1 MPENALVCMR
11 LPVNGGHLRLDQEL
25 HQSSVPTGGSS
36 MQRRPQLA
44 VAGIHAG
51 AGIQQ
56 ALHHLHKV
64 IDAALRESAQ
74 KQEHSESCVV
84 VVALKQEYTGRQ
96 TTT

>member
-1 MPENALVCMR
+1 
-11 LPVNGGHLRLDQEL
+11 
-25 HQSSVPTGGSS
+25 

-44 VAGIHAG
+44 VAGVHAG

-96 TTT
+96 TTTYMTFACRGPALLGKQQFSRREGSVS